1 MMNKLK
7 NIGIIPVDFS
17 VLRSI
22 FSHLAS
28 PRNKVAL
35 LEKSGQL
42 VRLKRGLYVVSPTVS
57 GVILSTELIANH
69 IYGPSYVS
77 MESALRFYGLIP
89 ESVYAVRSMT
99 IKRSQNFENSIARF
113 DYTQCGADY
122 YSIGIQQVTKDNH
135 TFLIATPEKALCD
148 LIAYTPK
155 LNPRFINSMRTYL
168 EEDLRLDMEQF
179 YKMDIEIFRKCA
191 KVGKK
196 SAEINNIIKI
206 LENESI

>member
-1 MMNKLK
+1 MNELK
-7 NIGIIPVDFS
+7 NIGIIPVDVS
-17 VLRSI
+17 VLGSM

-28 PRNKVAL
+28 PRNKIAQ

-57 GVILSTELIANH
+57 GEILSTELIANH

-99 IKRSQNFENSIARF
+99 IKRSRDFENSIARF
-113 DYTQCGADY
+113 DYTQCSTDY
-122 YSIGIQQVTKDNH
+122 YSIGIQQVTNDNF

-179 YKMDIEIFRKCA
+179 YKMDVAIFRECA

-206 LENESI
+206 LENESV